1 MLYMCHISEYLKKA
15 RLKMLSKND
24 LTQVVLFK
32 IRPIAILP
40 HVLKVLEKVIKIK
53 SEDQGNYLFSSWNY
67 QVGFKT
73 GNLLKIAL
81 R

>member
-1 MLYMCHISEYLKKA
+1 
-15 RLKMLSKND
+15 MLSKND

-53 SEDQGNYLFSSWNY
+53 SEDQGNNLFSTWNY

-73 GNLLKIAL
+73 GTLHKIAL